1 MVPTLLRFRGFNIMI
16 FTLDHAPPHVHAF
29 SAESQVSF
37 WLNGPHGPVS
47 LRSQY
52 ALKLKD
58 QRALEA
64 FLNDN
69 LDIVWKRWSE
79 VHGKG

>member
-1 MVPTLLRFRGFNIMI
+1 MPTILRFRGFNIMI
-16 FTLDHAPPHVHAF
+16 FTLDHAPPHVHAY

-37 WLNGPHGPVS
+37 WLNGPRGPVS
-47 LRSQY
+47 LRAKY

-69 LDIVWKRWSE
+69 LDIVWKRWNE
-79 VHGKG
+79 VHGKR